1 MLTGVET
8 VLEYDK
14 IKVLLKKYTASQLG
28 AARVEALMP
37 SDDVTTVRQQ
47 QKLCSEAKTFHQ
59 FHGGIPLG
67 GLKHIGSS
75 LRHAAKVGS
84 ILDAEE
90 LIDIGKVA
98 RIPSD
103 IHRAF
108 AKRNRDDFPHLC
120 SIIDALPT
128 FPALVEAI
136 ADCISPDAEILDR
149 ASPTLRAIRRKLSSL
164 RQNIHEKLE
173 AMLRSPDYLKSVQEP
188 VITSRNNRYVLPIKQ
203 EARTFFR
210 GVVQGQ
216 STSGATFFMEPLAIV
231 EMNNALHE
239 AAEAEH
245 REIRRILLELA
256 DVVRENLEELEYAL
270 ELLAE
275 LDFLNAKARFSLAL
289 NAVEPVLNT
298 DGVVKLVDARHP
310 LLEFHLKK
318 ATPPPNGQGGKP
330 TPVRVVQGGEGQAL
344 ALRVGGKP
352 TPVRVVPTNIHIG
365 KSFKT
370 LVITGPN
377 TGGKTVVL
385 KTVGLLALMAQS
397 GLHIPAAHGSQTAI
411 FHQIFADIGDEQGI
425 EQNLSTFSSHITKIA
440 AMLDRLAD
448 ADDTHSLVL
457 LDEIGAGTDP
467 SEGTALSMALLDW
480 LAQHEVNTIVTT
492 HYGALKAY
500 AHAQPQMENASMEFD
515 WTTLRPT
522 YRVQVGVPGSS
533 NAIKIAAQ
541 LGIRAE
547 VLDEAQTHLGNN
559 NVAVEELLVELQQQ
573 KDDLETERV
582 RLQEKIRDAEKTTQK
597 HEQLVQN
604 FETERK
610 ILKEKAETEAM
621 DIVSNAR
628 RTVEK
633 LIADIRRENASKA
646 SIQQAFSQIETA
658 KKQLKPKPKP
668 QRKKRQNF
676 ATPKVSV
683 GDKVRIKKL
692 NRFGEVTSIAPKSSS
707 PLKIVVGNMHIQVA
721 YAEIDQV
728 QPKSQVA
735 NISASVLDIQHDK
748 ASTVQSELNIRGM
761 LVHEALDITDK
772 YLDDAYL
779 ANMSTARILHGKGTG
794 ALRNAVHEELRHNPR
809 VTKYQFAPQSQGGE
823 GVTVVTFKD

>member
-37 SDDVTTVRQQ
+37 SDDVATVRQQ

-59 FHGGIPLG
+59 LHGGIPLG

-75 LRHAAKVGS
+75 LRHAAKAGS

-136 ADCISPDAEILDR
+136 AHCISPDAEILDR

-164 RQNIHEKLE
+164 RQNIHQKLE

-256 DVVRENLEELEYAL
+256 DVVRENLQELEYAL

-318 ATPPPNGQGGKP
+318 ATPP
-330 TPVRVVQGGEGQAL
+330 TTGQAGQ
-344 ALRVGGKP
+344 GGKP

-480 LAQHEVNTIVTT
+480 LAQHEANTIVTT

-559 NVAVEELLVELQQQ
+559 NVAVEELLVELQEQ
-573 KDDLETERV
+573 KDALETERV
-582 RLQEKIRDAEKTTQK
+582 RLEEKIRDAEKTTQK

-610 ILKEKAETEAM
+610 ILKEQAETEAM

-668 QRKKRQNF
+668 QRKKPQKF
-676 ATPKVSV
+676 ATPKVAV

-707 PLKIVVGNMHIQVA
+707 PLKIVVGNMHVQVA

-735 NISASVLDIQHDK
+735 NISTSVLDIQHQK

-779 ANMSTARILHGKGTG
+779 AGMPTARILHGKGTG